1 MSQSRGWSKMISC
14 RLSVLITELSNEV
27 CKNVLYE
34 RSMSDSVANRIPGRL
49 FDNYWIKNFT

>member
-14 RLSVLITELSNEV
+14 LLSVLITELSNEG